1 MRSINK
7 LLTTLLPILIL
18 VSAPFTA
25 HALKEDVNKPIEVE
39 ADSVEIDEGSG
50 KSTYKGNVIL
60 SQGSIRLKAD
70 TITVIQNEKKSDQ
83 IKAVGRPATLT
94 QKSSKGKKGIKGR
107 SQRMEYYI
115 DSDILYLIG
124 NASLVQG
131 KDTFQSDR
139 IAYDRKKSLIKG
151 GTSAKGKQ
159 RVKVTIKS
167 NKKKN
172 SSK

>member
-7 LLTTLLPILIL
+7 LLTTLLPILLL
-18 VSAPFTA
+18 VSIPFAA

-50 KSTYKGNVIL
+50 KSTYKGNVVL
-60 SQGSIRLKAD
+60 TQGSIRLKAD
-70 TITVIQNEKKSDQ
+70 RITVIQHETKSDQ
-83 IKAVGRPATLT
+83 IKVVGRPATLT
-94 QKSSKGKKGIKGR
+94 QKSTKGKKEVKGR
-107 SQRMEYYI
+107 SLRMEYYI

-131 KDTFQSDR
+131 KDTFRSDR

-151 GTSAKGKQ
+151 GTSAKGKR
-159 RVKVTIKS
+159 RVRVTIKS
-167 NKKKN
+167 NKKKKT
-172 SSK
+172 SK

>member
-7 LLTTLLPILIL
+7 LLTTLLPILLL
-18 VSAPFTA
+18 VSIPFAA

-50 KSTYKGNVIL
+50 KSTYKGNVVL
-60 SQGSIRLKAD
+60 TQGSIRLKAD
-70 TITVIQNEKKSDQ
+70 RITVIQHETKSDQ
-83 IKAVGRPATLT
+83 IKVVGRPATLT
-94 QKSSKGKKGIKGR
+94 QKSTKGKKEVKGR
-107 SQRMEYYI
+107 SLRMEYFI

-131 KDTFQSDR
+131 KDTFRSDR

-159 RVKVTIKS
+159 RVRVTIKS
-167 NKKKN
+167 NKKKKT
-172 SSK
+172 SK

>member
-7 LLTTLLPILIL
+7 LLTTLLPILL
-18 VSAPFTA
+18 LASTPFAA

-50 KSTYKGNVIL
+50 KSTYKGNVVL
-60 SQGSIRLKAD
+60 TQGSIRLKAD
-70 TITVIQNEKKSDQ
+70 SITVIQHETKSDQ
-83 IKAVGRPATLT
+83 IKVVGRPATLT
-94 QKSSKGKKGIKGR
+94 QKSTKGKKEIKGR
-107 SQRMEYYI
+107 SLRMEYFI

-131 KDTFQSDR
+131 KDTFKSDR

-151 GTSAKGKQ
+151 GTSAKGKR
-159 RVKVTIKS
+159 RVRVTIKS
-167 NKKKN
+167 NKKKKT
-172 SSK
+172 SK